1 MSLNC
6 IASQAR
12 PCDSGRH
19 RWIPGAGALL
29 LLLSGCAVSPDRPGH
44 APHADDRRF
53 ERAATAMQQ
62 GPQQDALELLDDL
75 AADYPTLSGPWVNL
89 GILHA
94 AAGRDE
100 DAEAAFRRAIE
111 VSPRHPVAHAELG
124 IVLRRQGRFVEADE
138 AYRQALALD
147 PDYALAWRNRG
158 VLLDLYLG
166 RPAEAL
172 ACYERYLELVGGKD
186 ADEQVA
192 RWVAELRLR
201 SDSRVATR

>member
-1 MSLNC
+1 MLLNC
-6 IASQAR
+6 FASQELQRGCRGHAGR
-12 PCDSGRH
+12 SG
-19 RWIPGAGALL
+19 ACALL
-29 LLLSGCAVSPDRPGH
+29 LLLSGCAMSPDRPGH
-44 APHADDRRF
+44 GPGVDDRRF
-53 ERAATAMQQ
+53 ERAAAAMQQ
-62 GPQQDALELLDDL
+62 GPQEDALELLDDL

-100 DAEAAFRRAIE
+100 DAEAAFVRAIE
-111 VSPRHPVAHAELG
+111 VSPQHAVAHAELG
-124 IVLRRQGRFVEADE
+124 IVLRRQGRFAEADA

-172 ACYERYLELVGGKD
+172 ECYERYLELVGGMD
-186 ADEQVA
+186 ADQQVA

-201 SDSRVATR
+201 TDSRVATR

>member
-1 MSLNC
+1 MLLSC
-6 IASQAR
+6 IASTGGRLRHGRRAR
-12 PCDSGRH
+12 V
-19 RWIPGAGALL
+19 PGVCALL
-29 LLLSGCAVSPDRPGH
+29 VLLSACAAPQGPAGNSPS
-44 APHADDRRF
+44 ADDRRF
-53 ERAATAMQQ
+53 DRAAAAMQQ
-62 GPQQDALELLDDL
+62 GPQEDALALLDDL

-100 DAEAAFRRAIE
+100 QAEAAFVHAIE
-111 VSPRHPVAHAELG
+111 LSPQHAIAHAELG
-124 IVLRRQGRFVEADE
+124 IVLRRQGRFAEADE
-138 AYRQALALD
+138 AYREALALD
-147 PDYALAWRNRG
+147 PEYALAWRNRG

-172 ACYERYLELVGGKD
+172 ECYERYLELVGGMD

-201 SDSRVATR
+201 TDSRVATR